1 VRLGVNRWENI
12 LRVWANILRIVEL
25 QLRSIMQ
32 AAAAVAAAAAAAAAC
47 CLTNLMYTR
56 AHVSAR
62 IIHLYG
68 VIH

>member
-1 VRLGVNRWENI
+1 MNRWESI

-32 AAAAVAAAAAAAAAC
+32 AAAAVAAAAAAAC
-47 CLTNLMYTR
+47 CLTNLMFTR